1 MKTILKEEISNM
13 KKLMKIN
20 EAMISVKD
28 GGYSSITTDSD
39 STSSDKINKALLD
52 DIEAAAKAVGLKPVI
67 TTASSGHPDEGTSK
81 SRHSK
86 QTAVDIAIIDGINS
100 GGAKDAKSGNPSFRE
115 KGNKLKDALV
125 KIGYVWNVE
134 SGNPKSVLWQTN
146 TGGNHF
152 NHLHISNENEEAST
166 TSQTTSGTIEPDDS
180 DIVGAPP
187 KENIA
192 GAISYAKG
200 VGITESE
207 LDEQPSYRGE
217 KNSKYTKRISKGGEN
232 IISYTGGE
240 ITNSS
245 PSDCEDSV
253 SVYFVKDFK
262 GYYLTYCGI
271 ENVKVREGQKVER
284 NSILGYT
291 LDPVFISLYNSNG
304 QPLLISYLD
313 DLMGTNK
320 KEEKTK
326 TKTKDRKSELG
337 KAHDRAKNKNL
348 AGYALSMANQV
359 LNPFVKRYDEDGNE
373 VSKGITLNPFKKDFY
388 TQTGLGNQT
397 ETWDKNKDYQK
408 GSMVKYIGD
417 TYEAKTNIK
426 KGENN
431 PEDNSNWELSQ
442 IQGALTQLYKYSTV
456 NPNKLN
462 EEIQNIK
469 DLMK

>member
-1 MKTILKEEISNM
+1 M

-52 DIEAAAKAVGLKPVI
+52 DIEAAANAVGLKPVI
-67 TTASSGHPDEGTSK
+67 TTASSGHPDEGTSR

-86 QTAVDIAIIDGINS
+86 QTAVDIAIIDGIGS

-125 KIGYVWNVE
+125 NMGYVWNVE

-152 NHLHISNENEEAST
+152 NHLHVSNENEDAST
-166 TSQTTSGTIEPDDS
+166 TSQTTSTNTELDDFES
-180 DIVGAPP
+180 SILGDKP

-192 GAISYAKG
+192 GAMSYAKN
-200 VGITESE
+200 VGINEE
-207 LDEQPSYRGE
+207 EIYRGE

-232 IISYTGGE
+232 IISYISGE

-253 SVYFVKDFK
+253 SIYFVRDFK

-271 ENVKVREGQKVER
+271 ENVKVKDGQKVEK

-291 LDPVFISLYNSNG
+291 LDSVYISLYNSNS
-304 QPLLISYLD
+304 QPLPISYLD
-313 DLMGTNK
+313 ELMGTKDKEEEKQNK
-320 KEEKTK
+320 KTKPRKTA
-326 TKTKDRKSELG
+326 LG
-337 KAHDRAKNKNL
+337 KAHDKAKSKNL

-359 LNPFVKRYDEDGNE
+359 LNPFAKRFDDEGNM

-388 TQTGLGNQT
+388 TQTGLGDKT
-397 ETWDKNKDYQK
+397 ETWDINKSYEK
-408 GSMVKYIGD
+408 GSLVKYIGD
-417 TYEAKTNIK
+417 TYEATTNIE
-426 KGENN
+426 KGKDN
-431 PEDNSNWELSQ
+431 PEKNPNWELTQ
-442 IQGALTQLYKYSTV
+442 IQGALTQLYKYSTED
-456 NPNKLN
+456 PNRLD

>member
-1 MKTILKEEISNM
+1 MKTVLREEISSM

-28 GGYSSITTDSD
+28 GGYGSITTDSD

-52 DIEAAAKAVGLKPVI
+52 DIEVAAKAVGLKPVI
-67 TTASSGHPDEGTSK
+67 TTASSGHPDEGTGK
-81 SRHSK
+81 SRHSR

-100 GGAKDAKSGNPSFRE
+100 GGAKDAKSGNASFRE

-125 KIGYVWNVE
+125 SMGYVWNIE

-152 NHLHISNENEEAST
+152 NHLHVSNENEESST
-166 TSQTTSGTIEPDDS
+166 PSQTTSTTAEPEDFETS
-180 DIVGAPP
+180 ILGNPP

-192 GAISYAKG
+192 GAMSYSKE
-200 VGITESE
+200 VGIN
-207 LDEQPSYRGE
+207 EQGIYRGG
-217 KNSKYTKRISKGGEN
+217 NYSKRISKGGEN
-232 IISYTGGE
+232 IISYISGE
-240 ITNSS
+240 VTNSS

-253 SVYFVKDFK
+253 SIYFVRDFK

-271 ENVKVREGQKVER
+271 ENVKVREGQKVEK

-291 LDPVFISLYNSNG
+291 LDPVFISLYNSNS
-304 QPLLISYLD
+304 QPLPIEYLD
-313 DLMGTNK
+313 DLMGSK
-320 KEEKTK
+320 DKEKDKQSRKTK
-326 TKTKDRKSELG
+326 PRKSALG
-337 KAHDRAKNKNL
+337 KAHDKAKSKNL

-359 LNPFVKRYDEDGNE
+359 LNPFAKRFDDEGNQ

-388 TQTGLGNQT
+388 TQTGLGDTT
-397 ETWDKNKDYQK
+397 ETWDENKDYRK
-408 GSMVKYIGD
+408 GSLVKYIGD

-426 KGENN
+426 KGKDNPENN
-431 PEDNSNWELSQ
+431 PDWELKQ
-442 IQGALTQLYKYSTV
+442 IMGSLSQLYKYSTED
-456 NPNKLN
+456 PNKLN